1 MEKLTSKERAK
12 HQPKSF
18 SSHDL
23 VVMFPQEKEE
33 FQFRN

>member
-23 VVMFPQEKEE
+23 VHDVSSRKG
-33 FQFRN
+33 RISVS